1 MKKNLDMLIEKI
13 NTSLD
18 MYLGAKDNLQ
28 KDIYEM
34 MRYALMAG
42 GKRLRPVLMLSV
54 CKMCGGDIEEALPFA
69 CAMEMIHTYS
79 LVHDD
84 LPAMDDDD
92 LRRGAP
98 TCHVKFGEANAILT
112 GDALLNKAFEVM
124 AEHGAK
130 NPQKA
135 LKVMSVI
142 AKSSGTDGM
151 IGGQLLDIENG
162 AMSQERLE
170 YVDSLK
176 TGAIIKSSCVAGA
189 IFADATNEEIKACED
204 FAHHLGIAFQICDDI
219 LDVTGTQEDLGK
231 PIGSD
236 SEMERTTYVKTF
248 GLDGAK
254 ALLDEHTDK
263 ALKAIA
269 VFGDKAN
276 FLCELTKYLA
286 SRNN

>member
-1 MKKNLDMLIEKI
+1 MKKELDLLIEKI

-18 MYLGAKDNLQ
+18 LYIGAKDNLQ

-34 MRYALMAG
+34 MSYALMAG

-54 CKMCGGDIEEALPFA
+54 CKMCGGDIEEAMPFA

-84 LPAMDDDD
+84 LPAMDNDA
-92 LRRGAP
+92 LRRGKP
-98 TCHVKFGEANAILT
+98 TCHIKYGEANAILT

-124 AEHGAK
+124 SENGVK

-135 LKVMSVI
+135 LRVISLI

-162 AMSQERLE
+162 AMSQQRLE
-170 YVDSLK
+170 YIDSLK

-189 IFADATNEEIKACED
+189 IFANATDDEIEAVESY
-204 FAHHLGIAFQICDDI
+204 AHHLGIAFQICDDI
-219 LDVTGTQEDLGK
+219 LDVTGTEQDLGK

-254 ALLDEHTDK
+254 ALLDKHTKK
-263 ALKAIA
+263 ALEALS
-269 VFGDKAN
+269 VFGNGAD
-276 FLCELTKYLA
+276 FLIELTKYLA
-286 SRNN
+286 DRKN

>member
-1 MKKNLDMLIEKI
+1 MKKELDMLIEKI

-18 MYLGAKDNLQ
+18 VYIGAKDNLQ

-54 CKMCGGDIEEALPFA
+54 CKMCGGDIEEAMPFA

-84 LPAMDDDD
+84 LPAMDNDD
-92 LRRGAP
+92 LRRGKP
-98 TCHVKFGEANAILT
+98 TCHIKFGEANAILT

-124 AEHGAK
+124 AEYGAK
-130 NPQKA
+130 NPKKA
-135 LKVMSVI
+135 LKAMSAI

-176 TGAIIKSSCVAGA
+176 TGAIIKSSCVCGA
-189 IFADATNEEIKACED
+189 IFADATDEEIKATEEY
-204 FAHHLGIAFQICDDI
+204 AHHLGIAFQICDDI

-236 SEMERTTYVKTF
+236 SEMDRTTYVKTF

-254 ALLDEHTDK
+254 ALLGEHTDK
-263 ALKAIA
+263 ALNALSI
-269 VFGDKAN
+269 FGDKAH

>member
-1 MKKNLDMLIEKI
+1 MKKELGLLIEKI

-18 MYLGAKDNLQ
+18 VYIGAKDNLQ

-34 MRYALMAG
+34 MSYALMAG

-54 CKMCGGDIEEALPFA
+54 CKMCGGDVEDALPFA

-84 LPAMDDDD
+84 LPAMDNDC
-92 LRRGAP
+92 LRRGKP
-98 TCHVKFGEANAILT
+98 TCHIKYGEANAILT

-124 AEHGAK
+124 SENGAK
-130 NPQKA
+130 NPQRA
-135 LKVMSVI
+135 LKAISLI

-162 AMSQERLE
+162 EMSLKRLE

-176 TGAIIKSSCVAGA
+176 TGAIIKSSCVCGA
-189 IFADATNEEIKACED
+189 VFADATETEIKAVESY
-204 FAHHLGIAFQICDDI
+204 AHHLGIAFQICDDI
-219 LDVTGTQEDLGK
+219 LDVTGTEENLGK

-248 GLDGAK
+248 GLDGAR
-254 ALLDEHTDK
+254 ALLDENTNK
-263 ALKAIA
+263 ALDALSI
-269 VFGDKAN
+269 FGDKAH
-276 FLCELTKYLA
+276 FLCWLTKYLA
-286 SRNN
+286 NRNN